1 MSQPSHSQKTTQNA
15 IENSSRSK
23 TSQTLIGAGALLIA
37 CVMAYGATFISSAAG
52 YAGIG
57 PNFIPW
63 FVAIGLAG
71 CGIWLIFE
79 AQTKGYQKLEEPSGA
94 AKGDWTSML
103 WVAAGLLLNAL
114 LIERVGFILSCS
126 LCFVLAVRGFRISE
140 ARAAG
145 SLTQTLK
152 DIALGITIAAPVFW
166 MFTKALK
173 INLPGVTGTGW
184 L

>member
-1 MSQPSHSQKTTQNA
+1 MSQSSPSPNSKQDSL
-15 IENSSRSK
+15 ENSARSK
-23 TSQTLIGAGALLIA
+23 PSQTLIGAGAVLIA
-37 CVMAYGATFISSAAG
+37 AVMGYGATFISSAAG

-63 FVAIGLAG
+63 FVTIGLAG

-94 AKGDWTSML
+94 AKGDWTAML

-114 LIERVGFILSCS
+114 LIERIGFILSCS

-140 ARAAG
+140 GRDG
-145 SLTQTLK
+145 TGLTQTLK
-152 DIALGITIAAPVFW
+152 DVALGITISAPVFW

>member
-1 MSQPSHSQKTTQNA
+1 MSNSTGGLATQP
-15 IENSSRSK
+15 NSSTSK
-23 TSQTLIGAGALLIA
+23 RSQTLIGIGTLLIA
-37 CVMAYGATFISSAAG
+37 AVMGYGATFISSAAG

-63 FVAIGLAG
+63 FVSIGLAG
-71 CGIWLIFE
+71 CGIWLIVQ

-94 AKGDWTSML
+94 ARGDWGAML

-114 LIERVGFILSCS
+114 LIERIGFILSCS

-145 SLTQTLK
+145 GLTQTIK
-152 DIALGITIAAPVFW
+152 DIALGMVISAPVFW

-173 INLPGVTGTGW
+173 INLPGITGTGW